1 MDFFVNFGRRDVTK
15 CRMDG
20 LVSVMPMESTMKK
33 YFAERFLP
41 CTSRMYAAALAIL
54 GSQSD
59 AEDAVQTAMLKIWE
73 NIRRGNI
80 PDSPEAYALTAV
92 RRICLNELSRL
103 QRLTALDAGNLHNLP
118 SGSNAGEEQIA
129 LGEVTE
135 LMRSLPATERRA
147 IELTAYGGCSSDE
160 LAAALGTSSANA
172 RQILS
177 RGRKKL
183 RSLFSR

>member
-1 MDFFVNFGRRDVTK
+1 
-15 CRMDG
+15 MDG
-20 LVSVMPMESTMKK
+20 LDSVMPMESAMKK

-41 CTSRMYAAALAIL
+41 YTSRMYAAALAIL

-59 AEDAVQTAMLKIWE
+59 AEDAVQTAMLRIWE

-103 QRLTALDAGNLHNLP
+103 KRLTALDGDFPA
-118 SGSNAGEEQIA
+118 GSNAGENRIA

-135 LMRSLPATERRA
+135 LMRSLPTTERRA

-183 RSLFSR
+183 RSFFSR